1 MTRPVRSSF
10 VRGRDRRGGGRST
23 SLLGGI
29 AVLALA
35 SCHPDPDRPPPRR
48 SATALLA
55 PPSALDERGVV
66 TPVRNLGAWQVL
78 FLRQAPNLPRRG
90 LDGVVASAADN
101 PTASELWVRFR
112 FDGGSVR
119 DFLVGIS
126 ENLFAR
132 LRPGESIR
140 SSQFASG
147 SELLEVAAEERAVP
161 ESRLQWWMR

>member
-119 DFLVGIS
+119 D
-126 ENLFAR
+126 AR